1 MRLSVKK
8 KDNNISYDWGSS
20 FISRHPVLANI
31 GIICIIAVLGI
42 YAVYVA
48 IALFT
53 KHGRTDELP
62 GVEGKTYTEAV
73 NILHD
78 HGFKVDIRDSL
89 YREDVKPGRVIE
101 QFPKANSIVKP
112 GRKIFLYINAVH
124 PREVVLDDN
133 NRPNEPAMKGES
145 FRSAMAKLDELG
157 FKNVRVVKVLGT
169 TDRVVKVTANGK
181 TVKKMQK
188 IPVTATIVLEVSDG
202 RLGAVK
208 DSLQNEELM
217 RYYQENPEVYQ
228 TETED
233 FTEETGGE
241 EPAADDETNNSY
253 LE

>member
-1 MRLSVKK
+1 MKTK
-8 KDNNISYDWGSS
+8 ANKISCGLGSG

-31 GIICIIAVLGI
+31 GIICIIAILGI
-42 YAVYVA
+42 YVVYVA

-53 KHGRTDELP
+53 KHGQSEELP

-73 NILHD
+73 NILHKR
-78 HGFKVDIRDSL
+78 GFKVDIRDSL

-124 PREVVLDDN
+124 PREVVIDN
-133 NRPNEPAMKGES
+133 NGSPNELAMKGES

-157 FKNVRVVKVLGT
+157 FKNVRVVKVLGS
-169 TDRVVKVTANGK
+169 TDRVVKVSANGK
-181 TVKKMQK
+181 PVRKIQK
-188 IPVTATIVLEVSDG
+188 VPVSASIVLEVTDG

-217 RYYQENPEVYQ
+217 RYYQENPEIYQ
-228 TETED
+228 TDESTGVED
-233 FTEETGGE
+233 PGNTPSEIEEE
-241 EPAADDETNNSY
+241 EEQTNTSY

>member
-1 MRLSVKK
+1 MPYS
-8 KDNNISYDWGSS
+8 WGSS

-31 GIICIIAVLGI
+31 GIILIISILGL
-42 YAVYVA
+42 YAVYVT

-53 KHGRTDELP
+53 KHGRSSELP

-89 YREDVKPGRVIE
+89 YREDIKPGYVIE

-124 PREVVLDDN
+124 PREVVLDDD
-133 NRPNEPAMKGES
+133 NRPNELALKGIS

-157 FKNVRVVKVLGT
+157 FKNVRIVKVLGT

-181 TVKKMQK
+181 PVRKLQK
-188 IPVTATIVLEVSDG
+188 IPVNSTIVLEVSDG

-217 RYYQENPEVYQ
+217 RYYRDNSSSYESM
-228 TETED
+228 
-233 FTEETGGE
+233 EESGVS
-241 EPAADDETNNSY
+241 EPETNTSSENSEEESNSAY

>member
-1 MRLSVKK
+1 MPYS
-8 KDNNISYDWGSS
+8 WGSS

-31 GIICIIAVLGI
+31 GIILIISILGL
-42 YAVYVA
+42 YAVYVT

-53 KHGRTDELP
+53 KHGRSSELP

-89 YREDVKPGRVIE
+89 YREDIKPGYVIE

-124 PREVVLDDN
+124 PREVVLDDD
-133 NRPNEPAMKGES
+133 NRPNEFALKGIS

-157 FKNVRVVKVLGT
+157 FKNVRIVKVLGT

-181 TVKKMQK
+181 PVRKLQK
-188 IPVTATIVLEVSDG
+188 IPVNSTIVLEVSDG

-217 RYYQENPEVYQ
+217 RYYRDNSSSYESV
-228 TETED
+228 
-233 FTEETGGE
+233 EEGGVS
-241 EPAADDETNNSY
+241 EPETNTSSENSEEESNSAY